1 MRRLSTPHWKVH
13 PTMQIDPLTIGMLAI
28 LALLIVF
35 MFRSSRKRKRTA
47 EELQAKVT
55 EGADVMT
62 NFGLYG
68 KIITI
73 DPEENKIAL
82 EVSPGNIVTVHR
94 QTVTRVIEAP
104 VVEDD
109 VDAVSETH
117 AAPELN
123 TDHAIRDT
131 APEFGERIDG
141 SSKSDKKVDE

>member
-1 MRRLSTPHWKVH
+1 
-13 PTMQIDPLTIGMLAI
+13 MQIDPLTIGMLAI

-68 KIITI
+68 KIISI

-82 EVSPGNIVTVHR
+82 EVSPGNVVTVHR

-109 VDAVSETH
+109 VDSVSDTH

-123 TDHAIRDT
+123 VDHAITDT

-141 SSKSDKKVDE
+141 TSKAEKKVDE